1 MSHWNLSQFYPNME
15 AWEKDLEKLPSY
27 IEKLASFKGK
37 LGDFESFK
45 AFYEADEEATHFFY
59 RLFAY
64 IHLAS
69 DLNLKDQEKMAKNQQ
84 IMLKFAELGQK
95 VSYVNPELI
104 ALGEEK
110 VMSFLDKDEF
120 LNTYR
125 FPLKKLFAL
134 QKHVLSDDKESLL
147 ANFGT
152 IRSVPSQL
160 YQALSIVD
168 AKDEE
173 ITLSNGQKQVVTLTN
188 FRALIP
194 TLDDPEDRKK
204 VFEAAFKRF
213 KDNKSTFA
221 NIYNLV
227 LQQMKANYKSREYES
242 ALDAALFGNNIPK
255 DVYTNLMDVAYE
267 SNKTVQRYINLRKKA
282 LKLDE
287 YHTYDRFMTIV
298 KDDTTYDYET
308 SRKLFFAALEGFDEE
323 YIANQKEAIEEGY
336 VDVNQADGK
345 RNGAYSSGFY
355 GFHPHILLNHD
366 DTLDSVFTLVHEA
379 GHSAHTIFANK
390 AQPMATADY
399 TIFVAEV
406 ASTFNEH
413 ILLDY
418 LVKHAKTPQ
427 QKIALL
433 EKALNGFM
441 STFIRQTLFAT
452 YEYKANEL
460 VEKGVPI
467 NDQAL
472 SKIMIDLYKHYY
484 DLDITKENGKP
495 YVWAYIPHL
504 FRTPFYVYQYATS
517 FSASLKLYDDVKSQ
531 KPGAMK
537 RYKELLKSG
546 GNDYPVSLL
555 AKAGADLTDKETFK
569 AVTKRYDALL
579 DELEKAL
586 DELN

>member
-1 MSHWNLSQFYPNME
+1 MSHWDLSQFYPNIE

-37 LGDFESFK
+37 LGDFDSFK
-45 AFYEADEEATHFFY
+45 AFYEADEEASHFFY

-69 DLNLKDQEKMAKNQQ
+69 DLNLKDQDKMAKNQQ
-84 IMLKFAELGQK
+84 IMLQFSELNQK

-110 VMSFLDKDEF
+110 VMSFVEKDD
-120 LNTYR
+120 LLKTYR
-125 FPLKKLFAL
+125 FPLQRLFA
-134 QKHVLSDDKESLL
+134 QQAHVLSDDKESLL

-152 IRSVPSQL
+152 LRSVPAQL

-173 ITLSNGQKQVVTLTN
+173 VILSNGKKQVVTLTN
-188 FRALIP
+188 FRSLI
-194 TLDDPEDRKK
+194 TNAENAEDRKTI
-204 VFEAAFKRF
+204 FEAAFKRF
-213 KDNKSTFA
+213 KDNKTTFA

-227 LQQMKANYKSREYES
+227 LQQAKANYTSREYSS
-242 ALDAALFGNNIPK
+242 ALEAALFGNNIPL
-255 DVYTNLMDVAYE
+255 DVYKNLMDAAYE
-267 SNKTVQRYINLRKKA
+267 SNETVRRYIKLRKKA

-298 KDDTTYDYET
+298 KDDTKYDYDT
-308 SRKLFFAALEGFDEE
+308 ARNLFFSALDGMDEE
-323 YIANQKEAIEEGY
+323 YVANQHEAIADGF
-336 VDVNQADGK
+336 VDVFQADGK

-366 DTLDSVFTLVHEA
+366 DTLDSVFTLAHEA
-379 GHSAHTIFANK
+379 GHSAHTIFSNK

-399 TIFVAEV
+399 VIFVAEV

-418 LVKHAKTPQ
+418 LVKNATSPK

-433 EKALNGFM
+433 EKALDGFM
-441 STFIRQTLFAT
+441 ATFIRQTLFAT

-467 NDQAL
+467 NDQQL

-484 DLDITKENGKP
+484 DLDITKEDGKA

-517 FSASLKLYDDVKSQ
+517 FSASLKLYDDVKSN
-531 KPGAMK
+531 KPGAMA

-546 GNDYPVSLL
+546 GSDYPVNLL
-555 AKAGADLTDKETFK
+555 AKAGADLTDKETFN
-569 AVTKRYDALL
+569 AVTKRYNVLL